1 MMEKIILRQAIA
13 AYLAEDIGS
22 GDLTSEAIFQPD
34 QTGEAVFIAKEPLV
48 CAGLRPVAAEV
59 FLVQNPGIK
68 IVSAREEG
76 ARAAAGE
83 ALLTLRGPV
92 VDLFKAERVALN
104 LARRLSGI
112 ATLTARFVDQV
123 KPLPVRIIDTRKT
136 TPGLR
141 TLEKYAVRVGGGFNH
156 RHNLADGVLVKD
168 NHIAACGSIQE
179 AVQRLRPL
187 IPHTLKIEVEAATI
201 QQVRDCLS
209 CGVDII
215 MLDNMGIP
223 TMREAVILVRGRALL
238 EASGGVTLET
248 VRQIAE
254 TGVDLISV
262 GGLTHSAPAV
272 DISMQFKKS

>member
-1 MMEKIILRQAIA
+1 MERTPLRQAIA
-13 AYLAEDIGS
+13 AYLAEDIGG
-22 GDLTSEAIFQPD
+22 GDLTTEAIFQPD
-34 QTGEAVFIAKEPLV
+34 QTGEAVLVAKESLV
-48 CAGLRPVAAEV
+48 CAGIRPVATEV

-68 IVSAREEG
+68 IVSVKEEG
-76 ARAAAGE
+76 TRAAAGDV
-83 ALLTLRGPV
+83 LLTIRGPV

-104 LARRLSGI
+104 LARHLSGI
-112 ATLTARFVDQV
+112 ATLTSRFVDKV

-156 RHNLADGVLVKD
+156 RYNLADGVLVKD

-238 EASGGVTLET
+238 EASGGVTLDT

-262 GGLTHSAPAV
+262 GSLTHSAPAV
-272 DISMQFKKS
+272 DISMQFKQ